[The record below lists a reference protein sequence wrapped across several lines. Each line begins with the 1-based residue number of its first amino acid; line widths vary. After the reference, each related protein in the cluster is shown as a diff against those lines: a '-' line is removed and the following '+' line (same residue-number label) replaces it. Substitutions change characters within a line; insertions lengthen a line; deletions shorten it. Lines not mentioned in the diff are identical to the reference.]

1 MARINKFVIVRN
13 NHLVDG
19 FCLQIITSKLEEKG
33 SKTII
38 PRALQNG
45 SLFYNCL
52 RAFDHYTKPS
62 DSTSAASNFPP
73 SPSALTHAMRFKGHT
88 QMLKV
93 CMRRSNFHQLFEK
106 VALLFKILS
115 QIISTGLVRLV
126 HDNPVDPAMNIFILE
141 YIMWKSYVPYSQK
154 I

>member
-1 MARINKFVIVRN
+1 MLALCGGGSWSVYTLVLAANTYSLVLRPFQFNFMFLGQTKFVLGPGWQAKKINKCHLISKLVTDTDRSINRNFVVWINKFVIVQN

-52 RAFDHYTKPS
+52 LAFDYYAK
-62 DSTSAASNFPP
+62 
-73 SPSALTHAMRFKGHT
+73 
-88 QMLKV
+88 Q
-93 CMRRSNFHQLFEK
+93 
-106 VALLFKILS
+106 S
-115 QIISTGLVRLV
+115 QATV
-126 HDNPVDPAMNIFILE
+126 
-141 YIMWKSYVPYSQK
+141 Y
-154 I
+154 